1 MEPQTKRFRKREA
14 ILSYLQHTDAHPSAE
29 TVYAGLK
36 STMPD
41 ISLGTVYRNLSLF
54 KDQGMIQSLGSVKGV
69 ERFDG
74 NINPHVHFICT
85 CCGAVKDLHEMHIP
99 RELNSQAAV
108 LSHAKIQACQL
119 SFTGICQE
127 CAEKEII

>member
-1 MEPQTKRFRKREA
+1 MEPRTKRFRKRDA

-54 KDQGMIQSLGSVKGV
+54 KEQGMVQSLGSVKGV

-99 RELNSQAAV
+99 QELNSRAAV

-127 CAEKEII
+127 CAETK